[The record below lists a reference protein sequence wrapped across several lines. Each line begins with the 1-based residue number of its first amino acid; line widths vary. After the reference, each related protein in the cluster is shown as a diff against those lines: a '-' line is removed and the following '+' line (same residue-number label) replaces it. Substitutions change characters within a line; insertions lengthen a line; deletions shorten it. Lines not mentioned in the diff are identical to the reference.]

1 MVTALDQAS
10 DKVRGLKAGADDFF
24 LTKPVDDIALIT
36 RVKTLARLKALSDEM
51 MLRMATSA
59 DFKQLQSGEIAGLNE
74 KVAGRILLVEHQSR
88 VASRILSWLEALNS
102 IDVGPDLQAAM
113 LRLAEQPYDLLIV
126 SLRLANADGLRLC
139 GQVRSLEG
147 TRHLPIIV
155 LVESSEQARLLRAL
169 DMGVNDYL
177 TRPIDKCELARARAH
192 AKSNA
197 NAIAITCAI
206 GSRKASSSPSPTLS
220 PASTIAGTWRRTSR
234 PWRARR

>member
-59 DFKQLQSGEIAGLNE
+59 DFKRLQSGEIAGLNE

-126 SLRLANADGLRLC
+126 SLRLANADGLRC
-139 GQVRSLEG
+139 AGRCARS
-147 TRHLPIIV
+147 
-155 LVESSEQARLLRAL
+155 
-169 DMGVNDYL
+169 
-177 TRPIDKCELARARAH
+177 RARG
-192 AKSNA
+192 
-197 NAIAITCAI
+197 TCP
-206 GSRKASSSPSPTLS
+206 SSSWLNR
-220 PASTIAGTWRRTSR
+220 ASKRGCCARSTWALTIT
-234 PWRARR
+234 